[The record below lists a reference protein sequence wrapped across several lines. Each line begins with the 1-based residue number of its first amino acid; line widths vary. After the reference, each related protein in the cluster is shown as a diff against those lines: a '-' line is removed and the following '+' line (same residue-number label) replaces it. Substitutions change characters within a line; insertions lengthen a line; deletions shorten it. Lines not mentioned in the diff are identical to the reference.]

1 MTKADRTRRLSTLN
15 DDDSVLGTSIE
26 VVRDARERAPA
37 DFLVAIAVVLL
48 AIAAV
53 LLIGGAIIGGWVQDL
68 CFNLGSEALG
78 AWLTVVL
85 IDGLWKR
92 QETGASARLREIE
105 VQLAARRDTADSL
118 DVTERQEWR
127 AFVADYRDLTDRRTL
142 LDRIRS
148 ARGYGRR
155 AHELEL
161 RAEAMLRVG
170 HDRPQA
176 LGSNP
181 SIE

>member
-1 MTKADRTRRLSTLN
+1 VTATDRTRWPSPRS
-15 DDDSVLGTSIE
+15 DDDNVLEAAIE

-48 AIAAV
+48 AIAGV
-53 LLIGGAIIGGWVQDL
+53 LLLVGTIVGGSIQDL

-92 QETGASARLREIE
+92 QETGASARLRDMEDR
-105 VQLAARRDTADSL
+105 LAARRDAGDTL
-118 DVTERQEWR
+118 DVTEREGWR
-127 AFVADYRDLTDRRTL
+127 EFVADYRVLTDRRTL
-142 LDRIRS
+142 PDRIRA

-155 AHELEL
+155 AHDLEL
-161 RAEAMLRVG
+161 RADAMLRVG
-170 HDRPQA
+170 PDRAQA
-176 LGSNP
+176 GNIP
-181 SIE
+181 RAT

>member
-1 MTKADRTRRLSTLN
+1 MTTSDGTRRSRRN
-15 DDDSVLGTSIE
+15 DADHALEAAIE
-26 VVRDARERAPA
+26 VVRDARERAPV

-53 LLIGGAIIGGWVQDL
+53 LLLAGAVVGGSLQDL

-92 QETGASARLREIE
+92 QETGASARLRDMEAR
-105 VQLAARRDTADSL
+105 LAARRDAGDELEAS
-118 DVTERQEWR
+118 DRQGWL
-127 AFVADYRDLTDRRTL
+127 AFVDDYRDLTERRTMR
-142 LDRIRS
+142 DRIRA

-155 AHELEL
+155 AHELEK
-161 RAEAMLRVG
+161 RAEAMLLVG
-170 HDRPQA
+170 HDRPA
-176 LGSNP
+176 PGNGLEP
-181 SIE
+181 HF